1 MLVTGENININFNSI
16 PENEYWSIED
26 EKELKVHKIH
36 AYPAKFPSFV
46 IKKSI
51 EYAQDAGIKLNT
63 IADIFCGCGTTA
75 FEAKRNGIGFW
86 GCDINPVAT
95 LIARVKSNHFDEQI
109 LLMHYDQIILN
120 YSSKE
125 TIDIPKEVLNND
137 RINYWFPKSQI
148 KDLYKLLIS
157 INETVI
163 EGIYRDFFHCAFSN
177 ILKSCSRWL
186 TKSIKPQIDP
196 DKKLQKINIAFEIQ
210 FNFMLTANK
219 QIDKGFNNNISSQ
232 IQCSNFLDIKITN
245 PFVDMLI
252 TSPPYVTSYEYAD
265 LHQLSTLWLGYCND
279 YRELRQ
285 GTIGSVYHSNISPD
299 DIDNLNNLGKTIYK
313 DILKVEKGKAKS
325 VAKYFIDMKYTVQKS
340 YELLNP
346 KGLSIFVI
354 GNTKYKG
361 VEVDNAKFLTHC
373 MIENGFENINIFKR
387 KIGSKI
393 LSPYRDSKGKFS
405 NDKRHRQ
412 VYSYEFVIIG
422 QKS

>member
-1 MLVTGENININFNSI
+1 MLGSFGLFGSI
-16 PENEYWSIED
+16 LS
-26 EKELKVHKIH
+26 
-36 AYPAKFPSFV
+36 PAGPS
-46 IKKSI
+46 
-51 EYAQDAGIKLNT
+51 
-63 IADIFCGCGTTA
+63 
-75 FEAKRNGIGFW
+75 
-86 GCDINPVAT
+86 
-95 LIARVKSNHFDEQI
+95 
-109 LLMHYDQIILN
+109 
-120 YSSKE
+120 
-125 TIDIPKEVLNND
+125 
-137 RINYWFPKSQI
+137 
-148 KDLYKLLIS
+148 
-157 INETVI
+157 ETVI